1 MTKKKN
7 EKVVEETIDK
17 EKSIEAEI
25 DRFKELASK
34 LSPAARK
41 VLAAILL
48 KTADAE
54 EKPIPTKP
62 EENEWGNFGL
72 RTLQSA
78 DGSRLPVFVDGD
90 GVEYVPLMF
99 EVGGKNRVAWFPS
112 DFTKRE
118 TYLPCALDVAD
129 SNETALKALRLKPVY
144 DNCESGED
152 SVEEDEDGSG
162 CGYTKKVVRLSDEDA
177 NEVFRDWV
185 RKHFFF

>member
-7 EKVVEETIDK
+7 EKVVEEIVDK
-17 EKSIEAEI
+17 EKSVESELN
-25 DRFKELASK
+25 RLKELASK

-41 VLAAILL
+41 VLASILL
-48 KTADAE
+48 KTADSE
-54 EKPIPTKP
+54 ENPIPAKP
-62 EENEWGNFGL
+62 EEGEWSNFGL

-90 GVEYVPLMF
+90 GIEYVQLMF
-99 EVGGKNRVAWFPS
+99 EVGGKNHVAWFPA

-118 TYLPCALDVAD
+118 TYLPCALEVAD
-129 SNETALKALRLKPVY
+129 SNETALKALRLKPVS

-152 SVEEDEDGSG
+152 SVEEDEDDSG
-162 CGYTKKVVRLSDEDA
+162 CGYTTKVVSLSDEDA

>member
-7 EKVVEETIDK
+7 EKVVEETVDK

-25 DRFKELASK
+25 NRFKELASK

-41 VLAAILL
+41 VLASILL
-48 KTADAE
+48 KTADTDE
-54 EKPIPTKP
+54 NPIPAKP
-62 EENEWGNFGL
+62 EEDEWCNFGL

-90 GVEYVPLMF
+90 GIEYVPLMF
-99 EVGGKNRVAWFPS
+99 EVGGKNHVAWFPS

-118 TYLPCALDVAD
+118 MYLPCAMDVAD

-144 DNCESGED
+144 DNCEAADDVVDAS
-152 SVEEDEDGSG
+152 DESSG
-162 CGYTKKVVRLSDEDA
+162 CDRIDKVVRFSDEEA
-177 NEVFRDWV
+177 NEFFRDWV